1 MKRLLI
7 FDFDGTLID
16 SAQDIADSV
25 NELLNTQGIDPLPM
39 DMIKANIGE
48 GLYRLVQ
55 NFFPGIADTEPK
67 FKDLESTFI
76 QIYERRMLTTTKL
89 FPGVLDFFR
98 QNKDDIALVTN
109 KNIEHA
115 QILMKKL
122 GLMEFSWSSI
132 FGANSLP
139 EKKPHPM
146 PLLEAMSRAGIDV
159 DNAVMIGDGTP
170 DLIAA
175 KMAGVRS
182 IAVSYGYTPMALL
195 KMHGPSAIMHRFED
209 LSSLLQ
215 MLEGG

>member
-139 EKKPHPM
+139 EKKTAP
-146 PLLEAMSRAGIDV
+146 
-159 DNAVMIGDGTP
+159 NAFV
-170 DLIAA
+170 
-175 KMAGVRS
+175 
-182 IAVSYGYTPMALL
+182 
-195 KMHGPSAIMHRFED
+195 
-209 LSSLLQ
+209 
-215 MLEGG
+215 GGNVPRWDRC